1 MIRFICLLLLTSFAF
16 AEEEI
21 YTVEDIEGFAAKKE
35 WNEAMLRMPEIPAAG
50 RGKNWDTLVEKVA
63 IGYVRS
69 IAEVSPNN
77 VLGELEKL
85 PQTYPSLQRSKKFK
99 DTAEGSAYAG
109 FKSCFVQVE
118 SHPECSKNL
127 LSYVDRHPTSD
138 RAASRFCKDAVMKK
152 ALHGWCEPN
161 AKGERSKP

>member
-1 MIRFICLLLLTSFAF
+1 MNRIVILLLLTSLAF

-35 WNEAMLRMPEIPAAG
+35 WNEAMLRIPEIPAAG
-50 RGKNWDTLVEKVA
+50 RGRHWDTLVEKVA
-63 IGYVRS
+63 IGYVS
-69 IAEVSPNN
+69 SLAEVSPNN
-77 VLGELEKL
+77 VLGELETL

-99 DTAEGSAYAG
+99 DIAEAIAYVG
-109 FKSCFVQVE
+109 FKNCFAQVE

-127 LSYVDRHPTSD
+127 LSYVDRHPASD
-138 RAASRFCKDAVMKK
+138 RSASRFCKDAVMKK

-161 AKGERSKP
+161 AKGQRAKP